1 MTTFVQR
8 AALVSAALFL
18 MVAGPCGWSR
28 AEAQGAAGIALAV
41 DAREAPAKIYHAK
54 VTMPVKPGPFTFVYP
69 KWIPGFHGP
78 VGPLPGYVNLRVLAG
93 GAPVPWRR
101 DLVDFYA
108 IHTNVP
114 SGVSS
119 LEVDFDLVDAP
130 PSIGE
135 QEPANTANITILQ
148 WSSLLVYPEGAL
160 ADSLPVTTT
169 LMLPQGWEF
178 GCALP
183 VASGGGTSI
192 AFGTVSLT
200 TLVDSP
206 LIAGR
211 YFRRIPLLDSPPMEL
226 DMAGDSA
233 ASLQIPNNLLAGY
246 KHLVNE
252 GPALYA
258 SRHFRAYHF
267 LLSLT
272 DSIPF
277 NGIEHHESSDNRG
290 PEQYL
295 TDPSQF
301 EPGADLL
308 PHEFSHSW
316 NGKYRR
322 PADLWTPDF
331 QVPEKTDLLW
341 VYEGLNQYVGEVLT
355 ARARLLDLAQQR
367 DGLAITA
374 ANMDTEGGRK
384 WRPLR
389 DVADEAPILYV
400 TPGAWYSLRRASGDF
415 YAEGDLIWL
424 EADTIIRER
433 SGGKKSLDD
442 FLHLWASGGS
452 TTPNVKTYTQDD
464 VIATLEATQSY
475 DWPGFIRDHID
486 AVTPRAPLGGIA
498 NAGWRLVYNETPSAL
513 WKANEDGNKV
523 VDVRFS
529 LGFTVS
535 TDNSG
540 GNNGN
545 VNDVVPDSPAAKAG
559 IAPGM
564 RLVAVDGRK
573 WSADVLHDAI
583 GAAKRSQRP
592 LELIVANGDFFSTVA
607 VAAYDG
613 NRYPHLERD
622 ASKPDLLSKIY
633 APLTFKPSPEKKQG
647 EKD

>member
-1 MTTFVQR
+1 MTTFLRR
-8 AALVSAALFL
+8 AALACAALASML
-18 MVAGPCGWSR
+18 LAPRGWAAAS
-28 AEAQGAAGIALAV
+28 AQPAPMTVAV
-41 DAREAPAKIYHAK
+41 DASQAPLKIYHAK
-54 VTMPVKPGPFTFVYP
+54 VTMPAKPGAFTFVYP

-78 VGPLPGYVNLRVLAG
+78 VGPLPGLVSLRVLANG
-93 GAPVPWRR
+93 SPIAWRR

-108 IHTNVP
+108 FHTTVP
-114 SGVSS
+114 SGASS

-148 WSSLLVYPEGAL
+148 WSALLVYPQDSL

-169 LMLPQGWEF
+169 LTLPSGWDF

-183 VASGGGTSI
+183 VASRSGSS
-192 AFGTVSLT
+192 ASFGTVSLT

-206 LIAGR
+206 LVAGR
-211 YFRRIPLLDSPPMEL
+211 YFRRITLLDSPPMEL
-226 DMAGDSA
+226 DLAGDSA
-233 ASLQIPNNLLAGY
+233 ASLEIPNNLLTGY

-252 GPALYA
+252 GPAMYA
-258 SRHFRAYHF
+258 SRHFRTYHF

-277 NGIEHHESSDNRG
+277 NGIEHHESSDNRSG
-290 PEQYL
+290 EQYL
-295 TDPSQF
+295 TDSSQF
-301 EPGADLL
+301 KPGADLL

-341 VYEGLNQYVGEVLT
+341 VYEGLNQYLGEVLT
-355 ARARLLDLAQQR
+355 ARSRLLDLSEQR
-367 DGLAITA
+367 DALAIAA
-374 ANMDTEGGRK
+374 ANMDTEGGRR

-415 YAEGDLIWL
+415 YTEGDLIWL

-442 FLHLWASGGS
+442 FLHLWASGGG
-452 TTPNVKTYTQDD
+452 TTPSVKTYTLDD
-464 VIATLEATQSY
+464 VIATLEATQPY
-475 DWPGFIRDHID
+475 DWRAFVRERID

-498 NAGWRLVYNETPSAL
+498 NAGWRLAYNDTPSAL
-513 WKANEDGNKV
+513 WKENEDGNKV
-523 VDVRFS
+523 ADVRFS
-529 LGFTVS
+529 LGFGVS
-535 TDNSG
+535 TDTSG

-545 VNDVVPDSPAAKAG
+545 INDVVPDSPGAKAG

-564 RLVAVDGRK
+564 RLVAVNGRK
-573 WSADVLHDAI
+573 WSADILHDAI
-583 GAAKRSQRP
+583 ATAKKTRQP
-592 LELIVANGDFFSTVA
+592 IELLVANGDFFSTVA

-622 ASKPDLLSKIY
+622 TSKPDLLSKIY
-633 APLTFKPSPEKKQG
+633 APLTFKPAAEK
-647 EKD
+647 EKE